1 MNELR
6 TLLMNH
12 NGVLAPAFPVF
23 VPLLVAAVLALSSKH
38 IPRWVA
44 DAAAITTSVVTVGA
58 GLVLMARSTSE
69 PIVYWFG
76 NWHPDGGVALG
87 ISFTIDPIGA
97 GTAAFVALLVTASFV
112 FSIHYFDSVG
122 THYHSLML
130 VFLAAM
136 CGFSL
141 TGDLFNLFVFFELM
155 SAAAFALCGYKTEE
169 PGPLQGALNFA
180 VTNTIGAFLALTG
193 IGLLYGRTGA
203 LNMAQIG
210 RALGGSSDPLV
221 VVAFLLIMTGFFVKA
236 AIVPFH
242 FWLADAHAVAPTPVC
257 VLFSGIM
264 VELGLYAVMR
274 VYWTVFADALRPGE
288 GALRNVLI
296 GGGVL
301 TALVGA
307 LMCFA
312 QRHLKRLLAFSTI
325 SHMGLM
331 LIGFGL
337 LTSDALAGTV
347 VYIAAHAMIKSALFV
362 CAGILLHRFGS
373 IDEFELIGKGR
384 RKEGSVVLTGVIFA
398 AGGLALAGL
407 PPFGLW
413 SADMMID
420 GAASRIGYGWLSV
433 IVIIAELFTGAA
445 VLRAAGRIFLGWG
458 RRAAA
463 EQAGAVE
470 IEEQPETRG
479 GHDRVP
485 LGMVIPAVGLLVLGF
500 VAGIAPQFRGGAA
513 QEGATFTD
521 QHGYAG
527 RVLEGTAAPVRA
539 EEPEADLGTAVLR
552 GVIAASLALLRAG
565 VALSNMAARRS
576 RALEAVLGPLRA
588 IHSGHVGDY
597 VACLTAGVAAY
608 GGLFM
613 GLVKGSP

>member
-1 MNELR
+1 M
-6 TLLMNH
+6 TLPPL
-12 NGVLAPAFPVF
+12 PV
-23 VPLLVAAVLALSSKH
+23 ALPF
-38 IPRWVA
+38 I
-44 DAAAITTSVVTVGA
+44 AAAFIAAARQWIHARRANRIAIATAGA
-58 GLVLMARSTSE
+58 VFAICAALFLRAGDGR
-69 PIVYWFG
+69 IVYWFG
-76 NWHPDGGVALG
+76 GWQPRGGAAIGV
-87 ISFTIDPIGA
+87 SFVIDRIGA
-97 GTAAFVALLVTASFV
+97 GLAALAALLVLCAFL
-112 FSIHYFDSVG
+112 FSSKFFDTIHALYQV
-122 THYHSLML
+122 LML
-130 VFLAAM
+130 AFLGAM

-210 RALGGSSDPLV
+210 RALGGRADQLV

-236 AIVPFH
+236 AIAPFH

-274 VYWTVFADALRPGE
+274 VYWTVFAGALGSGE
-288 GALRNVLI
+288 GALRNILLAAGIV
-296 GGGVL
+296 
-301 TALVGA
+301 TALLGA

-331 LIGFGL
+331 LTGFGL
-337 LTSDALAGTV
+337 LTPDALAGTA
-347 VYIAAHAMIKSALFV
+347 VYIAAHAVIKSALFV
-362 CAGILLHRFGS
+362 CAGIVLHRFGS

-384 RKEGSVVLTGVIFA
+384 RRERPVVAAGVVFA

-413 SADMMID
+413 SADVMID
-420 GAASRIGYGWLSV
+420 GAASRLGYEWLSAV
-433 IVIIAELFTGAA
+433 VIIAEMFTGAA
-445 VLRAAGRIFLGWG
+445 VLRAAGRVFLGWG

-463 EQAGAVE
+463 EQAGAE
-470 IEEQPETRG
+470 KIEERPETRG

-485 LGMVIPAVGLLVLGF
+485 VGMVIPAVGLLVLGLL
-500 VAGIAPQFRGGAA
+500 AGIAPPVRAA
-513 QEGATFTD
+513 ATHAAHVFTD
-521 QHGYAG
+521 QRGYEG
-527 RVLEGTAAPVRA
+527 QVLDGAAAPVRTPA
-539 EEPEADLGTAVLR
+539 ATETDMGAAVLR
-552 GVIAASLALLRAG
+552 GLIAAGLALLRAG
-565 VALSNMAARRS
+565 LALSNIAARRL
-576 RALEAVLGPLRA
+576 RVVEAVIAPLRA
-588 IHSGHVGDY
+588 VHSGHIGDY
-597 VACLTAGVAAY
+597 VAWLTAGVAAF
-608 GGLFM
+608 GGLFAA
-613 GLVKGSP
+613 LIKGSP

>member
-1 MNELR
+1 M
-6 TLLMNH
+6 TLPPLP
-12 NGVLAPAFPVF
+12 VALPFIAAAFIAATRQWIHARRANWIAIASAAAVF
-23 VPLLVAAVLALSSKH
+23 GICAALYVAAGDG
-38 IPRWVA
+38 R
-44 DAAAITTSVVTVGA
+44 
-58 GLVLMARSTSE
+58 
-69 PIVYWFG
+69 IVYWFG
-76 NWHPDGGVALG
+76 GWQPRGGAAIG
-87 ISFTIDPIGA
+87 ISFVIDRIGA
-97 GTAAFVALLVTASFV
+97 GLAALAALLVLCAFLFSSSF
-112 FSIHYFDSVG
+112 FDTV
-122 THYHSLML
+122 HALYHVLML
-130 VFLAAM
+130 AFLGAM

-337 LTSDALAGTV
+337 LTSDALVGTV

-539 EEPEADLGTAVLR
+539 EEPEADVGTAVLR

-565 VALSNMAARRS
+565 LALSNMAARRL

-597 VACLTAGVAAY
+597 VAWLTAGVATY